1 MNKKFKI
8 TSLLLALVLVM
19 CTPAFS
25 ATYYDNG
32 SQRFTITAGPQ
43 LPVSVT
49 DFSEGKTYVG
59 WGLKENSETSFKP
72 VGGFG
77 SLTYQIFMNPY
88 VAIGGEIGYGFNFY
102 NDDTLL
108 TNVPMLFKLTVVPL
122 QGKFEI
128 PLSLGIGISY
138 MSVSDGGAYLPFFIS
153 FETGLDWY
161 ITDHWGIGLKTG
173 LWVIPELYMQKS
185 RFDQNALLTVVP
197 ITLSVTY
204 RQ

>member
-1 MNKKFKI
+1 MNKKLKI
-8 TSLLLALVLVM
+8 TSLLLALVLFV
-19 CTPAFS
+19 CVPAFS

-49 DFSEGKTYVG
+49 DFSGGKTYVG
-59 WGLKENSETSFKP
+59 WGLKENGETSFKP

-77 SLTYQIFMNPY
+77 SLAYQVFMNPY

-128 PLSLGIGISY
+128 PLSLGVGISY
-138 MSVSDGGAYLPFFIS
+138 MSVSPLGTWTQEWTVGHTRALHAEGALRPERASYRRPDNAFRHIQAVGG
-153 FETGLDWY
+153 E
-161 ITDHWGIGLKTG
+161 
-173 LWVIPELYMQKS
+173 E
-185 RFDQNALLTVVP
+185 R
-197 ITLSVTY
+197 
-204 RQ
+204 